1 MFKYKILR
9 RMKLILK
16 NRITRDDDLISCY
29 LRKKKIEEIFLLLL
43 SIVAA
48 LVMIFVFYAYFID
61 KS

>member
-1 MFKYKILR
+1 
-9 RMKLILK
+9 MKLILK

-48 LVMIFVFYAYFID
+48 LIMIFVFYAYFID